1 MRRKFRKK
9 LAPLLFFMSE
19 HKSFCAKRKK
29 LLGSII
35 GGANYPKGAYGA
47 DWRKPAKSDACKGCP
62 GSLCFGVSVRCG
74 LSMKLKIF
82 KENIAS
88 DIKLPVIHKDKE
100 PPRVESVDNIIK
112 IFKALHKFA
121 VPAFALLTFA
131 GIRPEE
137 ISSKER
143 EKTIITWDNINIED
157 KTLTVPSAVAKT
169 RKVRRS
175 EDIPDNLWE
184 WLKIIPP
191 EERKRSSIIFLC
203 FHCYCFTR
211 IVIVLQG

>member
-1 MRRKFRKK
+1 
-9 LAPLLFFMSE
+9 
-19 HKSFCAKRKK
+19 
-29 LLGSII
+29 
-35 GGANYPKGAYGA
+35 
-47 DWRKPAKSDACKGCP
+47 
-62 GSLCFGVSVRCG
+62 
-74 LSMKLKIF
+74 MKLKIF

-88 DIKLPVIHKDKE
+88 DIKLPVIHKEKE

-112 IFKALHKFA
+112 IFKALPKFA

-131 GIRPEE
+131 GIRHEE

-143 EKTIITWDNINIED
+143 EKTIMTWDNINIED

-211 IVIVLQG
+211 INGEDKYG